1 MESGRMINWDLF
13 ERFGPRMADG
23 FAVTLELAL
32 GSVLLGL
39 VIAVPAALGRV
50 FGAPPVSK
58 ALLAYTYLFRGTPI
72 LAQLFLIYYGS
83 AQFQASLS
91 AAGLWWI
98 FQDPF
103 FCSLLTFT
111 LNTAAYQTEIFAGS
125 IRSVPHGQIEAARAA
140 AMPPLVAARR
150 IILPQAARFAFRPLG
165 NELILMVK
173 ASALASV
180 VTVYDLLATARLA
193 FQRTYDFQA
202 YIAAAIIYIL
212 TVEIIRRL
220 WNIVDA
226 RLNRYV
232 LPPA

>member
-1 MESGRMINWDLF
+1 MIHWDLF

-23 FAVTLELAL
+23 FVVTLELAL
-32 GSVLLGL
+32 GSVILGL
-39 VIAVPAALGRV
+39 LIAAPAALGRV
-50 FGAPPVSK
+50 FAPRPVS
-58 ALLAYTYLFRGTPI
+58 LSLFAYTYLFRGTPI

-91 AAGLWWI
+91 AAGLWWL
-98 FQDPF
+98 FRDPF

-111 LNTAAYQTEIFAGS
+111 LNTAAYQTEIFAGA

-140 AMPPLVAARR
+140 AMPPKLAARR
-150 IILPQAARFAFRPLG
+150 IILPQAARFALRPFG

-180 VTVYDLLATARLA
+180 VTVYDLLATAKLA

-202 YIAAAIIYIL
+202 YIAAALVYIL
-212 TVEIIRRL
+212 TVEIIRRV
-220 WNIVDA
+220 WNALD
-226 RLNRYV
+226 RKLNRNRV
-232 LPPA
+232 TA